1 MSQYKKDFYLL
12 NTHRFNSLLVQK
24 LKGYLEEA
32 IKIEEIAEVKEDQNN
47 TIVKSKNELIKS
59 VYSIVTS
66 SISTYIQS
74 Y

>member
-1 MSQYKKDFYLL
+1 MSKYKKDFYLL

-24 LKGYLEEA
+24 LKDYLEEA
-32 IKIEEIAEVKEDQNN
+32 IEIEEIAEVKEDQNN